1 MIMRIKEL
9 REGQNLTQKALADKI
24 AQLQSTVANWETE
37 LALPR
42 ARQLP
47 DLARALNCSIS
58 DLFVDDP
65 GEAG

>member
-24 AQLQSTVANWETE
+24 EQLQSTVANWETE

>member
-1 MIMRIKEL
+1 MRIKEL

-24 AQLQSTVANWETE
+24 EQLQSTVANWETE

-58 DLFVDDP
+58 DLFVDETD
-65 GEAG
+65 EAG

>member
-9 REGQNLTQKALADKI
+9 REAQNLTQKALADKVG
-24 AQLQSTVANWETE
+24 QLQSTVANWETE

-47 DLARALNCSIS
+47 DLARALHCSIS
-58 DLFVDDP
+58 DLFVDET
-65 GEAG
+65 GEAV